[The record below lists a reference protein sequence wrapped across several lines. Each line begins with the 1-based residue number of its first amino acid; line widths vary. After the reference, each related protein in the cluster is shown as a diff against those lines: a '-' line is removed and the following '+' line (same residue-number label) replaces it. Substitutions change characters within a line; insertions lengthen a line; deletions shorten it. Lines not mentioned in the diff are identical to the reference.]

1 MAAEPPPPLPPTQL
15 GKPVIDLSVP
25 PPAPP
30 EQRRYHMH
38 DGFYLR
44 IDAGFNFA
52 RTNVSSDTPG
62 HPSYSVG
69 GAGFALDAL
78 VGGSPSPGF
87 ALGGAI
93 SIQGF
98 GYGND
103 GSAGLGL
110 LGVFVD
116 GFPMPND
123 GLHLGGS
130 LGLAGSR
137 TSRPAGVDEL
147 KGGGF
152 GGSAWLGYDWW
163 VADEWSMGSMVRVSG
178 AATGDRSHDN
188 GPEPYKLSSGTYEVA
203 ILFSVLYH

>member
-1 MAAEPPPPLPPTQL
+1 M
-15 GKPVIDLSVP
+15 IDVSVP
-25 PPAPP
+25 PPAPA

-52 RTNVSSDTPG
+52 RTNVSGDGVS

-78 VGGSPSPGF
+78 VGGSPSVGF

-98 GYGND
+98 GYNSD

-116 GFPMPND
+116 GFPMAND

-130 LGLAGSR
+130 LGFAASR
-137 TSRPAGVDEL
+137 TTRPGGFDEL
-147 KGGGF
+147 RGRGF

-163 VADEWSMGSMVRVSG
+163 VADEWSMGTLVRVSG
-178 AATGDRSHDN
+178 AGTRDNSHDN
-188 GPEPYKLSSGTYEVA
+188 GPDPYTLSSGSYEVA
-203 ILFSVLYH
+203 VLFSVLYH

>member
-1 MAAEPPPPLPPTQL
+1 VIDVRVPEPP
-15 GKPVIDLSVP
+15 
-25 PPAPP
+25 PP

-38 DGFYLR
+38 DGFYFR
-44 IDAGFNFA
+44 ADMGFVFA
-52 RTNVSSDTPG
+52 RTNVSSDQAA

-78 VGGSPSPGF
+78 VGGSPSVGF

-110 LGVFVD
+110 LGLFVD

-130 LGLAGSR
+130 LGLASNR
-137 TSRPAGVDEL
+137 TSTPGGRDEL
-147 KGGGF
+147 RGFGF

-163 VADEWSMGSMVRVSG
+163 VADEWSMGTLVRVSG
-178 AATGDRSHDN
+178 AAVGDRSHDS
-188 GPEPYKLSSGTYEVA
+188 GPDPYRLSAGTYDVA